1 MKPVEQVSRLWVA
14 LRLLFP
20 AMLDDWQGCV
30 KMHPVSESLS
40 GYSLPN
46 FDYWQGCMK
55 QLVRSHSQLQAI
67 PCQVGWLTRL
77 HEMHPGSESL
87 SGYSW
92 PSWMTEKAVW
102 KCIQRVS
109 YSQAIPAK
117 LDDQQGCVKAHS
129 PYELLSAAGYSLPS
143 QVADKDVWKCI
154 QEVRGL
160 ACYYTWT
167 GDIQVYAGQNSFG
180 TLSSCIQEY
189 PYYNLFLIDAF
200 PPAHPE

>member
-1 MKPVEQVSRLWVA
+1 MSHAGGESPGFWCQVHSLTRMPITQSGCESLIIIGSRWSLLNKVSRLWVA

-40 GYSLPN
+40 GYS
-46 FDYWQGCMK
+46 
-55 QLVRSHSQLQAI
+55 
-67 PCQVGWLTRL
+67 
-77 HEMHPGSESL
+77 
-87 SGYSW
+87 W

-109 YSQAIPAK
+109 CSQAIPAK

-129 PYELLSAAGYSLPS
+129 PYELISAAGYSLPS
-143 QVADKDVWKCI
+143 QVVDKDVWKCI